1 MQQTIKLGNL
11 TLPRTAGLAP
21 MAGVADRAY
30 RILCKEHQAALLV
43 SEMIS
48 AKGLCYG
55 DPKTAQFCTITDA
68 ERPMGLQLFGSEPD
82 FMAKAVQIVLPYQ
95 PDWIDINMGCPVHKV
110 ITTGSGS
117 ALMQKPDLAADLV
130 RAAVSVSSVPITVKF
145 RAGWDDNDRN
155 AVSFAKKMEQA
166 GAAAVAVHG
175 RTKAQLYS
183 GKADWEIIRQV
194 KESVSIPVFGN
205 GDVTDAESCLKMYE
219 QTGGNGWN
227 ALPKADPLRKNG
239 HHALSY
245 PPDFATCRWKAAGTC
260 HSRGSQT
267 RCLVYQRFTW
277 SSCFSGKMLSAA
289 ILCRGGTAGG
299 RCQGGESRVK
309 RYPSKPK
316 PIPTSTSFDIR
327 PRHVVTIDLHGLSVA
342 EARAKL
348 KQVLEHCPKTVTEV
362 EVIHGYHSGQALQK
376 LVRKD
381 FKHAR
386 IASRSFGLQNGITN
400 YILK

>member
-130 RAAVSVSSVPITVKF
+130 RAAVFNSISYLPGRGGVKPQSLHRYF
-145 RAGWDDNDRN
+145 
-155 AVSFAKKMEQA
+155 F
-166 GAAAVAVHG
+166 
-175 RTKAQLYS
+175 
-183 GKADWEIIRQV
+183 
-194 KESVSIPVFGN
+194 
-205 GDVTDAESCLKMYE
+205 
-219 QTGGNGWN
+219 
-227 ALPKADPLRKNG
+227 G
-239 HHALSY
+239 HHLY
-245 PPDFATCRWKAAGTC
+245 
-260 HSRGSQT
+260 
-267 RCLVYQRFTW
+267 
-277 SSCFSGKMLSAA
+277 
-289 ILCRGGTAGG
+289 
-299 RCQGGESRVK
+299 
-309 RYPSKPK
+309 
-316 PIPTSTSFDIR
+316 
-327 PRHVVTIDLHGLSVA
+327 
-342 EARAKL
+342 
-348 KQVLEHCPKTVTEV
+348 
-362 EVIHGYHSGQALQK
+362 
-376 LVRKD
+376 
-381 FKHAR
+381 
-386 IASRSFGLQNGITN
+386 
-400 YILK
+400 

>member
-130 RAAVSVSSVPITVKF
+130 RAAVSVSPVPITVKF

-183 GKADWEIIRQV
+183 GKADWKIIRQV
-194 KESVSIPVFGN
+194 KE
-205 GDVTDAESCLKMYE
+205 
-219 QTGGNGWN
+219 
-227 ALPKADPLRKNG
+227 
-239 HHALSY
+239 
-245 PPDFATCRWKAAGTC
+245 
-260 HSRGSQT
+260 
-267 RCLVYQRFTW
+267 
-277 SSCFSGKMLSAA
+277 
-289 ILCRGGTAGG
+289 
-299 RCQGGESRVK
+299 
-309 RYPSKPK
+309 
-316 PIPTSTSFDIR
+316 
-327 PRHVVTIDLHGLSVA
+327 
-342 EARAKL
+342 
-348 KQVLEHCPKTVTEV
+348 
-362 EVIHGYHSGQALQK
+362 
-376 LVRKD
+376 
-381 FKHAR
+381 
-386 IASRSFGLQNGITN
+386 
-400 YILK
+400 

>member
-219 QTGGNGWN
+219 QTGCDLVLVGRGSYGNPFIFSEI
-227 ALPKADPLRKNG
+227 AA
-239 HHALSY
+239 AM
-245 PPDFATCRWKAAGTC
+245 AGTP
-260 HSRGSQT
+260 
-267 RCLVYQRFTW
+267 YQKPTLSEKMDTMLYHIRLILQLADGKPPELAIREARKHAAW
-277 SSCFSGKMLSAA
+277 YISG
-289 ILCRGGTAGG
+289 
-299 RCQGGESRVK
+299 
-309 RYPSKPK
+309 
-316 PIPTSTSFDIR
+316 
-327 PRHVVTIDLHGLSVA
+327 LHGAAAFRARCYQLQSYA
-342 EARAKL
+342 EAEQLAADVK
-348 KQVLEHCPKTVTEV
+348 E
-362 EVIHGYHSGQALQK
+362 
-376 LVRKD
+376 
-381 FKHAR
+381 
-386 IASRSFGLQNGITN
+386 TN
-400 YILK
+400 PE

>member
-130 RAAVSVSSVPITVKF
+130 RAAVSVSPVPITVKF

-166 GAAAVAVHG
+166 GVAAVAVHG

-205 GDVTDAESCLKMYE
+205 GDVTDAASCLKMYE
-219 QTGGNGWN
+219 QTGCDLVLVGRGSYGNPFIFSEI
-227 ALPKADPLRKNG
+227 AA
-239 HHALSY
+239 AM
-245 PPDFATCRWKAAGTC
+245 AGTP
-260 HSRGSQT
+260 
-267 RCLVYQRFTW
+267 YQKPTL
-277 SSCFSGKMLSAA
+277 SEKMDTML
-289 ILCRGGTAGG
+289 
-299 RCQGGESRVK
+299 
-309 RYPSKPK
+309 
-316 PIPTSTSFDIR
+316 
-327 PRHVVTIDLHGLSVA
+327 
-342 EARAKL
+342 
-348 KQVLEHCPKTVTEV
+348 
-362 EVIHGYHSGQALQK
+362 
-376 LVRKD
+376 
-381 FKHAR
+381 
-386 IASRSFGLQNGITN
+386 
-400 YILK
+400 